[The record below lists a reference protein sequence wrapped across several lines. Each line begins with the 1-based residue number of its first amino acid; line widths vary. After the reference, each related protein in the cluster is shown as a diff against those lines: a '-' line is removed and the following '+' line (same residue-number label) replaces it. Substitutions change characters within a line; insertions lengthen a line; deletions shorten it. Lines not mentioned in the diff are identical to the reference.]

1 MYFYQSIQ
9 VGEVS
14 MKEVKNDTQ
23 LVVKMPKELIE
34 KFNEACKENSVN
46 RSQLLRNFVK
56 AYVEGR
62 E

>member
-1 MYFYQSIQ
+1 
-9 VGEVS
+9 
-14 MKEVKNDTQ
+14 MKENKNDTQ